1 MPPEKQSKRQVNDS
15 GEMLGPDSK
24 PSGRNTPQT
33 EQIVEVKGPGGC
45 RAAAGETLSA
55 PQEKKDGHSTAEE
68 APAER
73 QKQGHSAGSSNNGG
87 KELSKDSS
95 ASRLRHEMAQE
106 MNESK
111 DSGSAAGMG
120 VSVEK
125 TCDHQARLNRRTGPK
140 LKREDLLKDR
150 YSQLGTPLLEV
161 RQRVIQECQRI
172 FPPDSGDFE
181 ELESEDSDS
190 ESE

>member
-125 TCDHQARLNRRTGPK
+125 T
-140 LKREDLLKDR
+140 EDLLKDR